1 MARQIVTSLD
11 VGTHTIR
18 IVVALRSKKDSHP
31 EILALVEKESRGMR
45 QGYITQFD
53 DAVESIRGALDEASK
68 KAGVRIRRVL
78 LGMGGVTLGSSISEG
93 STAIARA
100 DQDVTQLDV
109 KRAIE
114 ASEASMRDSMNK
126 QVLHQFPISY
136 KLDGK
141 RVLGRPIGLKGNQL
155 EVRTLFI
162 TALAQHVSDLERA
175 VEEAGVAVEDIVA
188 TPVAASFVA
197 LSKVQKM
204 AGCIL
209 AHIGA
214 ETVSTIVFEEGIPVS
229 LAVFPLGS
237 NDITNDIALG
247 LRIPIEEAEEVKL
260 GLREA
265 LVTRKKLDEIMAAR
279 LEDIFELIEAHL
291 KKIGR
296 SALLPAGIIFTGPTA
311 ALPLLEAVARDVL
324 SLPARRIPE
333 IAALFAGS
341 KEDDSA
347 RKQLIPSAWSPAY
360 GLVVLGGDFE
370 AEESLGVKLV
380 KDTKNNFLYW
390 LKQLMP

>member
-1 MARQIVTSLD
+1 MARHIVTSLD

-18 IVVALRSKKDSHP
+18 VVVAVRAKKDSTP
-31 EILALVEKESRGMR
+31 QIIALVEKDARGMR

-53 DAVESIRGALDEASK
+53 DAVDSIREALEEASK
-68 KAGVRIRRVL
+68 KSGVRIRRVL
-78 LGMGGVTLGSSISEG
+78 LGIGGITLGSSISEG

-109 KRAIE
+109 NRAIE
-114 ASEASMRDSMNK
+114 ASESAMRDSLNR

-141 RVLGRPIGLKGNQL
+141 RVLGRPVGLKGNQL

-162 TALAQHVSDLERA
+162 TALSQHVNDLEAA
-175 VEEAGVAVEDIVA
+175 VNAAGASIEEITASPI
-188 TPVAASFVA
+188 AASFVA

-214 ETVSTIVFEEGIPVS
+214 ETVSTIVYEEGVPVS
-229 LAVFPLGS
+229 LAIFPLGS

-247 LRIPIEEAEEVKL
+247 LRIPIEEAELVKV
-260 GLREA
+260 GARDSGA
-265 LVTRKKLDEIMAAR
+265 PRKKLDEIMSAR

-296 SALLPAGIIFTGPTA
+296 SGLLPAGIVFTGPTA
-311 ALPLLEAVARDVL
+311 ALPLLETVAKDIL
-324 SLPARRIPE
+324 SLPAKRIPE
-333 IAALFAGS
+333 ITAIFANS
-341 KEDDSA
+341 KEDELP
-347 RKQLIPSAWSPAY
+347 RKQLVSSAWSVAY
-360 GLVVLGGDFE
+360 GLCVLGPDGDSFDAPGE
-370 AEESLGVKLV
+370 TWLTKLLSFI
-380 KDTKNNFLYW
+380 KQSMR
-390 LKQLMP
+390 QLMP